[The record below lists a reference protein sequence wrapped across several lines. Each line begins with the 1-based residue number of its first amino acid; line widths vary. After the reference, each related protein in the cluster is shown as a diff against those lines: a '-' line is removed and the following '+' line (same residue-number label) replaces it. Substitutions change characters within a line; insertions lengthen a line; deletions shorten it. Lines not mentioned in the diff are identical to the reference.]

1 MLFRSNGYHCDYDR
15 CGDVVCHGVDSAA
28 VCVEVLRR
36 AVADPNKFRKFVVI
50 FLQRVAVV
58 EVLRSYGILCRNGRG
73 RFDQDIDNDNCILH
87 AE

>member
-1 MLFRSNGYHCDYDR
+1 M
-15 CGDVVCHGVDSAA
+15 
-28 VCVEVLRR
+28 
-36 AVADPNKFRKFVVI
+36 ADPNKFRKFVVV

-87 AE
+87 AEQKNIRFEFGRKESARRVKVSSK